1 MNQIRPSHVVALCP
15 SGDMGYTLSGRRG
28 AQAPS
33 SHKCRLSC
41 DSIIFD
47 LDGTLWD
54 ASPTSAIAWSKT
66 AREYGVN
73 VTIDEAAI
81 KGVSGLPF
89 DKCVD
94 VLFGSHSQTI
104 PNLRSLLDES
114 EQREIISRGGRFY
127 PDMTKSLRKLSRDY
141 KLFLVSNC
149 QEWYLNSFFEHS
161 GLRDVFQ
168 DALCF
173 GQTHLSKSE
182 NIKTIVER
190 NQLKRPIYVG
200 DTHWDQEAAFY
211 AGVKFIFARFGFG
224 SIKISSPSVGS
235 MEELVSLMTAPVM
248 ALPVEIRKLSSSDF
262 NTAASFYQSVGYVQA
277 VQPQDKFFG
286 AYHANEMV
294 GLVRLAFE
302 NSHWVLRG
310 MQVRPHFQFFGI
322 GTKLIRLLE
331 QDLQNENCYCL
342 PHGWLEKFYG
352 QIGFR
357 IINSAESVPAFL
369 VQRLAENK
377 KKYPQLILMG
387 RNMGGQND

>member
-1 MNQIRPSHVVALCP
+1 MQFRPP
-15 SGDMGYTLSGRRG
+15 
-28 AQAPS
+28 
-33 SHKCRLSC
+33 C

-66 AREYGVN
+66 AREQKIN

-94 VLFGSHSQTI
+94 ALFGSHAQSV
-104 PNLRSLLDES
+104 PNLRSLLDEA
-114 EQREIISRGGRFY
+114 EQKEITARGGRFY
-127 PDMTKSLRKLSRDY
+127 PGMAEGLRKLSRDY

-149 QEWYLNSFFEHS
+149 QEWYLNSFFDHS
-161 GLRDVFQ
+161 GLREVFQ

-173 GQTHLSKSE
+173 GQTNLPKSE
-182 NIKTIVER
+182 NIKTIVKR
-190 NQLKRPIYVG
+190 NQLSKPIYIG

-211 AGVKFIFARFGFG
+211 VGVKFVFARFGFG
-224 SIKISSPSVGS
+224 SIKVSSPTIES
-235 MEELVSLMTAPVM
+235 MEELVHLMTAPKM
-248 ALPVEIRKLSSSDF
+248 TSPVEIKKLSSNDV

-277 VQPQDKFFG
+277 IQPQDKFFG

-310 MQVRPHFQFFGI
+310 MQVKPHFQFFGI

-331 QDLQNENCYCL
+331 KELQNEDCYCL
-342 PHGWLEKFYG
+342 PHGWLDKFYG
-352 QIGFR
+352 KIGFKTVESYEGCPPFLIDR
-357 IINSAESVPAFL
+357 IT
-369 VQRLAENK
+369 ENK
-377 KKYPQLILMG
+377 KKYPQLILMKRSADG
-387 RNMGGQND
+387 TT